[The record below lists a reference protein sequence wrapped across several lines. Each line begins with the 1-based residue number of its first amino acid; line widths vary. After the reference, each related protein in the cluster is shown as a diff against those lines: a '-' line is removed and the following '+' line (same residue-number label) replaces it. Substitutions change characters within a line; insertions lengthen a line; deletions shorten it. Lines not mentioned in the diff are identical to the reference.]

1 MIKDIF
7 KICSYLVHKGIQEN
21 LPLSNI
27 SMQKILYFAQGI
39 HLAEFGSPL
48 FTNKIYAWEYGP
60 VIKEVYHKF
69 KKFGNNHITNES
81 QIENLL
87 GEDFLNLKSDLSKSE
102 QQFLS
107 EIWNSFKEYAPF
119 QLVALTH
126 IPGSPWHSIYRL
138 HDGNPPRDTV
148 IPINIMNDYF
158 ILHFAA

>member
-7 KICSYLVHKGIQEN
+7 KICSFLVHKGIYED

-39 HLAEFGSPL
+39 HLAEFGKPL
-48 FTNKIYAWEYGP
+48 FANKIYAWEYGP

-69 KKFGNNHITNES
+69 KKFGNNHIVK
-81 QIENLL
+81 QIQIITFL
-87 GEDFLNLKSDLSKSE
+87 GEDFLSLKADLSKSE

-107 EIWNSFKEYAPF
+107 EIWDSFKEYDPF

-126 IPGSPWHSIYRL
+126 IPGSPWHTIYRK
-138 HDGNPPRDTV
+138 HNGNPPRDTV
-148 IPINIMNDYF
+148 VPINAMNDYF
-158 ILHFAA
+158 MIHFAA